1 MVLKFILLY
10 FFTINLFAYQG
21 EGEGKSREEAIYSA
35 LSDIASQIS
44 ISIDSTTVVNRR
56 TSTEH
61 YSRDI
66 QSMIRVELPKIV
78 FRNYKILEQ
87 GKKSSRYFVRL
98 EIDSKLLASSH
109 AQALTRR
116 LNLLKQKLNSYS
128 SILKRYGILK
138 KANIQQIW
146 LSLEL
151 LHAIDLNYNID
162 SFTKQIEQLTIDKS
176 DYLKRLSFSIQSNNK
191 EIKSVTN
198 NILSTKGVIGLSAGI
213 IVLKINFG
221 GVEKSKILAQYIGT
235 SRVNIDI
242 FENGELILSQNLKL
256 TATSIIGEHYLFQN
270 ILKDFEEK
278 FLRVIEEVL

>member
-278 FLRVIEEVL
+278 FQRVIEEVL